1 MDSTIR
7 FHRFWVVKRFPGCW
21 HRAEQWQV
29 SEEVIEQDRHQV
41 EPSASWS
48 SAQWSWSLSV
58 SCFPQKAHAATH
70 TESEQGVWTGGEVVW
85 INCNAART
93 KPRAGVNV
101 RMEVVSGVTDGY
113 CDRVQVLME
122 ITTGGPTVV
131 QVIEDTSISQL
142 TLASLRLSCTETQL
156 KCHWGKWT
164 SPQGTS

>member
-1 MDSTIR
+1 MSRIGIR
-7 FHRFWVVKRFPGCW
+7 FWFQCP
-21 HRAEQWQV
+21 
-29 SEEVIEQDRHQV
+29 V
-41 EPSASWS
+41 EPSAS
-48 SAQWSWSLSV
+48 WSWSLSV
-58 SCFPQKAHAATH
+58 SCFHQKAHAATH
-70 TESEQGVWTGGEVVW
+70 TESEQGVWSTGGGVVW
-85 INCNAART
+85 IDCNAAPVFE
-93 KPRAGVNV
+93 PRAGVNV

-131 QVIEDTSISQL
+131 QVIQDTSISQL

>member
-1 MDSTIR
+1 MSRIGIR
-7 FHRFWVVKRFPGCW
+7 LGPASWSWFQCP
-21 HRAEQWQV
+21 
-29 SEEVIEQDRHQV
+29 V
-41 EPSASWS
+41 EPSAS
-48 SAQWSWSLSV
+48 WSWSLSV
-58 SCFPQKAHAATH
+58 SCFPQKAHAETH
-70 TESEQGVWTGGEVVW
+70 TESEQGVWSTGGEVVW

-122 ITTGGPTVV
+122 ITTGGPTVA